1 MGLILFAA
9 RQYDLSRRFLV
20 RAVQADPT
28 NNAAKGYLGCA
39 MMRLNR
45 VNEGTKWINS
55 AGSGSWTACLQPVTT
70 ATPPP
75 L

>member
-1 MGLILFAA
+1 
-9 RQYDLSRRFLV
+9 
-20 RAVQADPT
+20 VQANPEDK
-28 NNAAKGYLGCA
+28 AAQGYLGCA

-45 VNEGTKWINS
+45 VNEGTNWINKG
-55 AGSGSWTACLQPVTT
+55 GSGPWTACLQPITT